1 MVKFRPRMEG
11 NSSATRKQAGDQD
24 QLPHLER
31 NGELD
36 AKAKW
41 RETEAEGRENEIGG
55 RDAVLEISAE
65 PDRRIWP
72 HCEAGISG
80 RGVLER
86 TWDAEIACEV

>member
-1 MVKFRPRMEG
+1 MVKSRPRMEG
-11 NSSATRKQAGDQD
+11 DSSATRKQAGDQD

-41 RETEAEGRENEIGG
+41 RETEAEGRGNEIGG

-65 PDRRIWP
+65 PDRRVG
-72 HCEAGISG
+72 HTVRQELAGEEFSKEFG
-80 RGVLER
+80 TLK
-86 TWDAEIACEV
+86 